1 MRKRFLSIF
10 LVLILCLAYVPVPVF
25 AADLYVS
32 TADDLDAL
40 TVSPGDTI
48 RFSSDINAPA
58 YNMDLSSSIGDGD
71 TVTIDLQGHYVV
83 MNSLKMANGGSLN
96 IIDSTGSNT
105 GEMSVKTFLHE
116 GNGALTLD
124 NDLTVGVEDSFVWIS
139 DQGIALHDQSM
150 LFLYD
155 AVVTVDYISDPTSF
169 WFSFDA
175 GDGSIVSLAAGDIS
189 PNDPAHASTI
199 AAALNLPSQFEASGD
214 NFTGD
219 ITIKRN
225 LPNGEQETYTG
236 LLQFKHDYPEAM
248 FTTPPTATSNVYNGE
263 EQELFTAGV
272 TDMGDVWYS
281 ADGTNWSQ
289 SIPTQTEAGTANTGA
304 YMIVGNGDWS
314 NSIVTGQTIGISP
327 YTTAVTVNI
336 KGNTETFIYDG
347 YEHSVDGF
355 TIESISPSDAPF
367 AETDIAVTG
376 MAYASGTDADTY
388 DMVMP
393 TFENGRA
400 ASVPNVT
407 FNVTEGYVTIE
418 PREVTLTSG
427 SASKKRDGTPL
438 TEETVTVG
446 GDGWAPG
453 EGATYNNFASITD
466 VGSTDNTF
474 NYTLN
479 AGMLEGNYNITQE
492 YGVLTVTD
500 LTPVTAK
507 ADNITEKYG
516 DLEGRLT
523 YKVYDAS
530 DNDIT
535 AEVDTALE
543 AAGEEIRTVCDTSA
557 GAGDYVISF
566 DSPTEMAGYSFTYVN
581 GTCTVEPRAVTLTS
595 GTASKV
601 YDGTALTEETVTVG
615 GDGWASGEGATYSGF
630 ASITDT
636 GSTDNT
642 FAYTLDAGT
651 SAGNYN
657 ITQAYGT
664 LTVESSGGGGGGGG
678 GDASE
683 EPAPEE
689 ESYDFTQPEEGVGS
703 GVEDEE
709 AWTWGERA
717 NLAEDTATLYMI
729 LSNNSVSEEEDS
741 ELPYPEIGT
750 EHFLTKEEVWE
761 LPKTDHE
768 KKTHTVD
775 TVLVCQE
782 DEPLYTANGDG
793 KVDESS
799 FGNSEFYVVG
809 VGTGDTRIDY
819 PNLVT
824 GDVVKSTTFNGI
836 YITKVPKTGN
846 PNFDSDLIKVKE
858 DVVASFRS
866 FEFDHPEVFW
876 LTDSVRVRAV
886 TVSING
892 VQTAYLFIV
901 LVDNSGFCMRM
912 DEYAAPGAIEAAI
925 KQRDAAADAI
935 IAQIPKNAS
944 TREVIANLNK
954 WFTLHNEYNRSADL
968 NTIGFAPHRSLKALV
983 GGEGTAGPV
992 CDGYS
997 RAFKM
1002 ICDRIGIPVILDTG
1016 VASRGSH
1023 SEMHMWMRIQVDG
1036 VWYGMDCTWDD
1047 PVVAGV
1053 SGIISGFENEKYMLV
1068 GDDTVVDG
1076 QKFGISHPSNKAV
1089 GGTTG
1094 VLFASLM
1101 VNVDEIEG
1109 YVAMPFSDVRL
1120 SDWYYDYVKSAFG
1133 KQLMGGTSSGIFSP
1147 QGTATRGQIVQIL
1160 YNAAGQPAVD
1170 EVKVEGWFGKAA
1182 TWAMEQG
1189 IVAGYADGEFHGED
1203 TVTREQLATI
1213 LWAYEGAP
1221 QAGGELAFADAAKV
1235 SDWAKTAMLWA
1246 KDEGI
1251 IGGKPGNLAD
1261 PQGTATRAEIATIF
1275 SNYLK

>member
-1 MRKRFLSIF
+1 
-10 LVLILCLAYVPVPVF
+10 
-25 AADLYVS
+25 
-32 TADDLDAL
+32 
-40 TVSPGDTI
+40 
-48 RFSSDINAPA
+48 
-58 YNMDLSSSIGDGD
+58 
-71 TVTIDLQGHYVV
+71 
-83 MNSLKMANGGSLN
+83 
-96 IIDSTGSNT
+96 
-105 GEMSVKTFLHE
+105 
-116 GNGALTLD
+116 
-124 NDLTVGVEDSFVWIS
+124 
-139 DQGIALHDQSM
+139 
-150 LFLYD
+150 
-155 AVVTVDYISDPTSF
+155 
-169 WFSFDA
+169 
-175 GDGSIVSLAAGDIS
+175 
-189 PNDPAHASTI
+189 
-199 AAALNLPSQFEASGD
+199 
-214 NFTGD
+214 
-219 ITIKRN
+219 
-225 LPNGEQETYTG
+225 
-236 LLQFKHDYPEAM
+236 
-248 FTTPPTATSNVYNGE
+248 
-263 EQELFTAGV
+263 
-272 TDMGDVWYS
+272 
-281 ADGTNWSQ
+281 
-289 SIPTQTEAGTANTGA
+289 
-304 YMIVGNGDWS
+304 
-314 NSIVTGQTIGISP
+314 
-327 YTTAVTVNI
+327 
-336 KGNTETFIYDG
+336 
-347 YEHSVDGF
+347 
-355 TIESISPSDAPF
+355 
-367 AETDIAVTG
+367 
-376 MAYASGTDADTY
+376 
-388 DMVMP
+388 MVMP
-393 TFENGRA
+393 TFENTKA
-400 ASVPNVT
+400 TNVPNVT
-407 FNVTEGYVTIE
+407 FNVTKGYVTIE
-418 PREVTLTSG
+418 PRE
-427 SASKKRDGTPL
+427 
-438 TEETVTVG
+438 
-446 GDGWAPG
+446 
-453 EGATYNNFASITD
+453 
-466 VGSTDNTF
+466 
-474 NYTLN
+474 
-479 AGMLEGNYNITQE
+479 
-492 YGVLTVTD
+492 
-500 LTPVTAK
+500 
-507 ADNITEKYG
+507 
-516 DLEGRLT
+516 
-523 YKVYDAS
+523 
-530 DNDIT
+530 
-535 AEVDTALE
+535 
-543 AAGEEIRTVCDTSA
+543 
-557 GAGDYVISF
+557 
-566 DSPTEMAGYSFTYVN
+566 
-581 GTCTVEPRAVTLTS
+581 VTLTS

-615 GDGWASGEGATYSGF
+615 GDGWASGEGATYSDF

-642 FAYTLDAGT
+642 FTYTLDAGT

-657 ITQAYGT
+657 ITQVYGT

-689 ESYDFTQPEEGVGS
+689 SYDFTQPEEGVGS
-703 GVEDEE
+703 GVEDDD

-717 NLAEDTATLYMI
+717 NLPEDTATLYMI

-741 ELPYPEIGT
+741 ELPYPELGT
-750 EHFLTKEEVWE
+750 DHFLTKEEVWV
-761 LPKTDHE
+761 LPETDYE

-983 GGEGTAGPV
+983 GGEGTTGPV

-1170 EVKVEGWFGKAA
+1170 DVKVEGWFGKAA

-1221 QAGGELAFADAAKV
+1221 QIGGELAFADAAKV

-1275 SNYLK
+1275 SNYMK